1 MIKLTGI
8 VVLVALLTLLVA
20 ACGSDEP
27 GSLIVLTNDSFD
39 IGEEVI
45 AQFEEKYNAT
55 VTIQKSGDSGEVL
68 NRAILE
74 KGNPSGDL
82 LYGVD
87 NTFLSKALREDIF
100 IKYKSS
106 RIEDVP
112 SKFILDDTFHV
123 SPVDY
128 GYVNIN
134 YDIAYLEEHGLTPP
148 ETLEELT
155 GEDWKGRLVVQNP
168 ATSSPGLAF
177 LIATVSYFGEDD
189 DYDYLDFWADLK
201 ENELAVK
208 DGWSEAYYTDFSQ
221 YGGNQPLVLS
231 YATSPAAELYFSEG
245 AYTTPPTGNML
256 VDKATFLQIEG
267 IGILKGTQNE
277 KLAQKFIDFVLDI
290 PFQEDIPA
298 RMFVYPVN
306 SKAVAPDFFK
316 YAEVPTLPADIDA
329 DTIDANR
336 DEWIDS
342 WTKVVLR

>member
-8 VVLVALLTLLVA
+8 VVFVALLTLLVA

-112 SKFILDDTFHV
+112 SKFVLDDTFHV

-177 LIATVSYFGEDD
+177 LIATVSYFGEDN

>member
-112 SKFILDDTFHV
+112 SKFVLDDTFHV